1 MGDKQNSKNGW
12 VTNNGEFVDKW
23 GVLTLLRTVSKTNK
37 IFEIYMKNCNCS
49 LLYQNF
55 LRLHPQI
62 VNLTFK
68 LKKFSDR
75 PSSGRLPQC
84 ENCIS

>member
-55 LRLHPQI
+55 SKTSSSDSKFDFQI
-62 VNLTFK
+62 EKIF
-68 LKKFSDR
+68 R
-75 PSSGRLPQC
+75 
-84 ENCIS
+84 

>member
-49 LLYQNF
+49 LL
-55 LRLHPQI
+55 HQI
-62 VNLTFK
+62 FSKTSSSES
-68 LKKFSDR
+68 KFDLQIEK
-75 PSSGRLPQC
+75 GFT
-84 ENCIS
+84 